1 MTLPHSGAPPILAT
15 VYRRIKGSPTETA
28 REFLGQVLAVL
39 PEGLI
44 TDVRVTGTGGRL
56 VGKMLDIPYE
66 NEFKAIAR
74 AVGALHPEVT
84 TVFEMGGETS
94 KFIRLETD
102 EISGRVGIADYGTNG
117 DCAAGTG
124 SFMDQQASRLL
135 YDIEDVG
142 DIVRGA
148 GKAASIAGRC
158 SVFAKSDMIHAQQ
171 KGYQPPEVL
180 KGLCN
185 AVVRNYRGTITKGK
199 DIGDRVAFIGGVA
212 ANKGAVAAL
221 REAFDMAEDQLI
233 VPAYYAWMGAI
244 GSALTAADES
254 AGVEMVTIDP
264 DRLQGGQSAGFET
277 SDALSMERVILLR
290 DRVKPYRFPPEGQ
303 IDAYLGVDV
312 GSVSTNLVVLDEDGE
327 VVKEIYVKTDGR
339 PVEVVNKGL
348 ADIWSEMGPRL
359 NILGVAT
366 TGSGRELIGELIGAD
381 TINDEITAHKTGA
394 TAIGRKLID
403 RVPDTIFEIGGQ
415 DSKFISLQD
424 GVVVDFAMNEACAAG
439 TGSFLEEQAEKLGI
453 NIIGEF
459 AELALSS
466 DAPVRLGE
474 RCTVFME
481 RDVNSY
487 LQRGADKKALVAGL
501 AFSIAYNY
509 LNRLVGRRHIGD
521 TIYFQGGTAYNDS
534 VAAAFSMI
542 LDKDIIV
549 PPYNGVVG
557 AIGAA
562 LLAREKMSATQTPSR
577 FRGWDLEQ
585 VDYTMREFTCK
596 GCSNECDIRQFTIG
610 EEKTYWGD
618 KCSDRYRKRAK
629 VDKEPI
635 IRDLVGFRDA
645 LFYSYVTEAE
655 DTSTLLRSGTD
666 APRGTMGIPRAMY
679 TYDRLPFWAT
689 FFKACGFDI
698 MLSRETDKKIREMGI
713 EGSVAEP
720 CFPIRVAHGHVAELL
735 EEGADYVF
743 IPNHLNEETD
753 HPEIESHACPW
764 GQTLPHVIR
773 LAPHFD
779 AYSDRFFAP
788 TLHFRRGPEY
798 MRQSLRVAMRA
809 FSVPARV
816 VDEALNEAYEAQAEF
831 RGRLMAAGADALATL
846 EEDGELGIV
855 LVGRPYNIYDSGVN
869 MDIPAKL
876 RRYYGV
882 NLIPIDFL
890 PLWGR
895 ETRDGDPQHVLELRA
910 QDPAGGPGGVG
921 ASQSAHHLPDQLQ
934 VRTRLV
940 HQALHRPGFT
950 RPLLGPA
957 VRRAHQRRRGHDP
970 LRGLSGQQ
978 GVPTLVGPR
987 GQGETAGEGDLDGH
1001 RDRHQE
1007 RQRQGQPG
1015 GGRVGPGRAP
1025 QAGGRLWRR
1034 DQPHGQGRCRLQDPG
1049 VVALSHAL
1057 RRLAH
1062 AGRRLPI
1069 DRFRHPGDAG
1079 RGLPHLGIGRQVHL
1093 GRRVLSP
1100 TNSVG
1105 RLHEARRR
1113 REA

>member
-1 MTLPHSGAPPILAT
+1 MATLGIDIGCISVKIAVVGGPDDQELFGEAASGSALFHDPVVEGRVLPHPGAPPVLAT
-15 VYRRIKGSPTETA
+15 SYRRIKASPTDTT
-28 REFLGQVLAVL
+28 RELLGQVLAAL
-39 PEGLI
+39 PTGAI
-44 TDVRVTGTGGRL
+44 TAVRVTGTGGRL
-56 VGKMLDIPYE
+56 VGLLLDIPYE

-74 AVGALHPEVT
+74 AVGALHPDVT

-94 KFIRLETD
+94 KFIHLETD
-102 EISGRVGIADYGTNG
+102 QASGRVGIADYGTNG

-124 SFMDQQASRLL
+124 SFMDQQANRLL
-135 YDIEDVG
+135 YDIEQVG
-142 DIVRGA
+142 DIVREA

-171 KGYQPPEVL
+171 KGYRPPEVL

-199 DIGDRVAFIGGVA
+199 HIGDRVAFIGGVA

-221 REAFDMAEDQLI
+221 REAFALGEEQLI
-233 VPAYYAWMGAI
+233 IPAYYAWMGAI
-244 GSALTAADES
+244 GSALTAADEA
-254 AGVEMVTIDP
+254 AGAEMVTIDP
-264 DRLQGGQSAGFET
+264 ARLEQGQVADFET
-277 SDALSMERVILLR
+277 SDTLSMERVILLR
-290 DRVKPYRFPPEGQ
+290 DRVKPYRFPDEGR
-303 IDAYLGVDV
+303 IGAYLGVDV
-312 GSVSTNLVVLDEDGE
+312 GSVSTNLAVLDEDGE

-394 TAIGRKLID
+394 TFIGRKLID

-466 DAPVRLGE
+466 EAPVRLGE

-501 AFSIAYNY
+501 AHSIAYNY

-562 LLAREKMSATQTPSR
+562 LLAREKMSATKDASR
-577 FRGWDLEQ
+577 FRGWDLDK

-596 GCSNECDIRQFTIG
+596 GCSNECDIRQFTID

-635 IRDLVGFRDA
+635 IRDLIGFRDA

-655 DTSTLLRSGTD
+655 DTSVLLRSSTD

-689 FFKACGFDI
+689 FFKACGFDV
-698 MLSRETDKKIREMGI
+698 MLSRETDKKIRELGI
-713 EGSVAEP
+713 ERAVAEP

-735 EEGADYVF
+735 EERADHVF
-743 IPNHLNEETD
+743 LPNQLNEETD
-753 HPEIESHACPW
+753 HPEIESHGCPW

-773 LAPHFD
+773 LAPDFE
-779 AYSDRFFAP
+779 AYGSRFFAP
-788 TLHFRRGPEY
+788 TLHFRRGPEHVG
-798 MRQSLRVAMRA
+798 RALRSALKPLGVAPRI
-809 FSVPARV
+809 
-816 VDEALNEAYEAQAEF
+816 VDEALREAYEAQAEF

-846 EEDGELGIV
+846 EEHDELGIV
-855 LVGRPYNIYDSGVN
+855 LVGRPYNIYDAGVN

-882 NLIPIDFL
+882 NIIPLDFL

-895 ETRDGDPQHVLELRA
+895 ETRKVTPNMFWNYGRKILQAARVVSEHPNLHIIYMTNFKC
-910 QDPAGGPGGVG
+910 GPD
-921 ASQSAHHLPDQLQ
+921 SYIKHYI
-934 VRTRLV
+934 
-940 HQALHRPGFT
+940 
-950 RPLLGPA
+950 GPA
-957 VRRAHQRRRGHDP
+957 SPDP
-970 LRGLSGQQ
+970 F
-978 GVPTLVGPR
+978 LV
-987 GQGETAGEGDLDGH
+987 
-1001 RDRHQE
+1001 
-1007 RQRQGQPG
+1007 
-1015 GGRVGPGRAP
+1015 
-1025 QAGGRLWRR
+1025 
-1034 DQPHGQGRCRLQDPG
+1034 LQFDE
-1049 VVALSHAL
+1049 HTN
-1057 RRLAH
+1057 
-1062 AGRRLPI
+1062 
-1069 DRFRHPGDAG
+1069 DAG
-1079 RGLPHLGIGRQVHL
+1079 AMTRCEAYLDSKGFLRWWAREDRAKQPVRG
-1093 GRRVLSP
+1093 S
-1100 TNSVG
+1100 
-1105 RLHEARRR
+1105 
-1113 REA
+1113 

>member
-1 MTLPHSGAPPILAT
+1 MATLGIDIGCTSVKVAVVGGPEDREPFRALTSGSALFLEPSAEGTEDKILPHPTSPPILAT
-15 VYRRIKGSPTETA
+15 TYRRIKGSPTDTI
-28 REFLGQVLAVL
+28 RELLSQVMAAL
-39 PEGLI
+39 PEGAV

-74 AVGALHPEVT
+74 AVGALHPDVT

-102 EISGRVGIADYGTNG
+102 ESSGRVGIADYGTNG

-124 SFMDQQASRLL
+124 SFMDQQANRLL

-142 DIVRGA
+142 DIVQGA
-148 GKAASIAGRC
+148 GKAATIAGRC

-199 DIGDRVAFIGGVA
+199 EIGDRVAFIGGVA
-212 ANKGAVAAL
+212 ANSGAVVAL
-221 REAFDMAEDQLI
+221 REAFEMDESQLI
-233 VPAYYAWMGAI
+233 VPIYYAWMGAI

-254 AGVEMVTIDP
+254 AGIEMVTIDA
-264 DRLQGGQSAGFET
+264 DRLKAGQSADFET
-277 SDALSMERVILLR
+277 GDALSMERVILLR
-290 DRVKPYRFPPEGQ
+290 DRVKPYQFPPDAQ
-303 IDAYLGVDV
+303 IGAYLGVDV

-348 ADIWSEMGPRL
+348 ADIWNEMGPRL

-381 TINDEITAHKTGA
+381 TVNDEITAHKTGA
-394 TAIGRKLID
+394 TFIGRKLID

-466 DAPVRLGE
+466 EAPVRLGE

-501 AFSIAYNY
+501 AYSIAYNY
-509 LNRLVGRRHIGD
+509 LNRLVGRRHVGD

-562 LLAREKMSATQTPSR
+562 LLAREKMSATQVPSR

-635 IRDLVGFRDA
+635 LRDLVAFRDA
-645 LFYSYVTEAE
+645 LFYSYVAEVE
-655 DTSTLLRSGTD
+655 DTSTLLRSGAD
-666 APRGTMGIPRAMY
+666 APRGTMGIPRTMY
-679 TYDRLPFWAT
+679 TYDRLPFWST
-689 FFKACGFDI
+689 FFKACGFDV

-713 EGSVAEP
+713 EHAVAEP

-743 IPNHLNEETD
+743 IPNQLNEETD

-779 AYSDRFFAP
+779 AWN
-788 TLHFRRGPEY
+788 E
-798 MRQSLRVAMRA
+798 RV
-809 FSVPARV
+809 
-816 VDEALNEAYEAQAEF
+816 L
-831 RGRLMAAGADALATL
+831 
-846 EEDGELGIV
+846 
-855 LVGRPYNIYDSGVN
+855 RPY
-869 MDIPAKL
+869 PA
-876 RRYYGV
+876 
-882 NLIPIDFL
+882 L
-890 PLWGR
+890 PPR
-895 ETRDGDPQHVLELRA
+895 PRVRA
-910 QDPAGGPGGVG
+910 SVAPGGDEG
-921 ASQSAHHLPDQLQ
+921 LLECR
-934 VRTRLV
+934 RTWSTGPSR
-940 HQALHRPGFT
+940 RPT
-950 RPLLGPA
+950 RPRPSSVA
-957 VRRAHQRRRGHDP
+957 V
-970 LRGLSGQQ
+970 
-978 GVPTLVGPR
+978 
-987 GQGETAGEGDLDGH
+987 
-1001 RDRHQE
+1001 
-1007 RQRQGQPG
+1007 
-1015 GGRVGPGRAP
+1015 
-1025 QAGGRLWRR
+1025 
-1034 DQPHGQGRCRLQDPG
+1034 
-1049 VVALSHAL
+1049 
-1057 RRLAH
+1057 
-1062 AGRRLPI
+1062 
-1069 DRFRHPGDAG
+1069 
-1079 RGLPHLGIGRQVHL
+1079 
-1093 GRRVLSP
+1093 
-1100 TNSVG
+1100 
-1105 RLHEARRR
+1105 
-1113 REA
+1113 